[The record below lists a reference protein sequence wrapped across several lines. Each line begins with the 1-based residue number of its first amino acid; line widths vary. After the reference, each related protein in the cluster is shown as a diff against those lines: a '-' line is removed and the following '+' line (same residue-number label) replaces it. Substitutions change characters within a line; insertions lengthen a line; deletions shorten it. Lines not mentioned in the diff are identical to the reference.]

1 MTNMEAVMQER
12 TGIVEAPGARLFYKV
27 NGSGPVLLIIQ
38 GGDGDADGTK
48 AIVERLS
55 AHYTV
60 VTYDPRGLSR
70 SVLTAPPSEPW
81 FERHIDDAHR
91 VLSALSDRPAIVFGT
106 SRGALVALALLAR
119 HPGHVHTIVA
129 HEPPASQLL
138 PEEAR
143 TRMYRNQMEAEA
155 AFKRAGAGAAMR
167 QFASFS
173 GVDFSGC
180 EPGVEIPAENPTRIA
195 NLTFFLT
202 HDAPA
207 IHRYQLNVDALLPFS
222 NRIVPAA
229 GQKSAGRGPHQ
240 CAHELAARLS
250 TAPAEFPGGHSGFL
264 THPSAFAAR
273 LHEMLAS
280 KI

>member
-1 MTNMEAVMQER
+1 MHER
-12 TGIVEAPGARLFYKV
+12 TGIVEAPGARLFYRV

-48 AIVERLS
+48 ALAERLI

-81 FERHIDDAHR
+81 LEKHVDDAHR
-91 VLSALSDRPAIVFGT
+91 VLCALNDRPALVFGS
-106 SRGALVALALLAR
+106 SRGALIALALLTR
-119 HPGHVHTIVA
+119 HPGQIHAIVA

-138 PEEAR
+138 PDEAR
-143 TRMYRNQMEAEA
+143 ARMYRNQMEAEA
-155 AFKRAGAGAAMR
+155 AFKRGGAGAAMR

-180 EPGVEIPAENPTRIA
+180 EPGVEIPAASPERIA

-202 HDAPA
+202 HDVPA
-207 IHRYQLNVDALLPFS
+207 FHRYQLNIDALLPLS

-229 GQKSAGRGPHQ
+229 GKKSAGRGPHQ
-240 CAHELAARLS
+240 CARELAARLH
-250 TAPAEFPGGHSGFL
+250 AGLAEFPGGHSGFL

-273 LHEMLAS
+273 LHEVLAA
-280 KI
+280 KL